1 MAIQEDVDVIGV
13 SSLGGAHLTLGGEL
27 IAEAKREGLKDR
39 VIFVIGGVFPPIDA
53 VKLREIGFDRVF
65 MPGAT
70 KEEVV
75 SSIREIVS
83 SKIAR

>member
-1 MAIQEDVDVIGV
+1 
-13 SSLGGAHLTLGGEL
+13 
-27 IAEAKREGLKDR
+27 
-39 VIFVIGGVFPPIDA
+39 VIFVVGGVFPPIDA
-53 VKLREIGFDRVF
+53 VKLREIGSDRVF

-70 KEEVV
+70 NEEIV

>member
-1 MAIQEDVDVIGV
+1 M
-13 SSLGGAHLTLGGEL
+13 
-27 IAEAKREGLKDR
+27 
-39 VIFVIGGVFPPIDA
+39 IFVIGGVFPAIGA

-65 MPGAT
+65 TPRAT

>member
-1 MAIQEDVDVIGV
+1 M
-13 SSLGGAHLTLGGEL
+13 
-27 IAEAKREGLKDR
+27 
-39 VIFVIGGVFPPIDA
+39 IFVIGGVFPPIDA

-75 SSIREIVS
+75 SSIREIIS